1 MQTSYIFYAFLLEEA
16 PECVIL
22 CSIEVETAYMINEEK
37 VILMTRASL
46 YEEKQKKKAL
56 KISKY
61 FRHDYISV
69 QLLAG
74 WFFVTLCFLLA
85 AVLWGACHMEYLMEN
100 LHKMDIQGFGLLVLA
115 FYVVT
120 VVVYLSVLYG
130 VSSYRYSR
138 AKRSVSEY
146 MQTLQKIS
154 DIYEKEDSGETTEDT
169 DGGKES

>member
-1 MQTSYIFYAFLLEEA
+1 
-16 PECVIL
+16 
-22 CSIEVETAYMINEEK
+22 MINEEK
-37 VILMTRASL
+37 VILMTQASL
-46 YEEKQKKKAL
+46 YENKEKKRNL
-56 KISKY
+56 KITRY

-146 MQTLQKIS
+146 MQTL
-154 DIYEKEDSGETTEDT
+154 
-169 DGGKES
+169 

>member
-1 MQTSYIFYAFLLEEA
+1 
-16 PECVIL
+16 
-22 CSIEVETAYMINEEK
+22 MINEEK
-37 VILMTRASL
+37 VILMTQASL
-46 YEEKQKKKAL
+46 YENKEKKRNL
-56 KISKY
+56 KI
-61 FRHDYISV
+61 
-69 QLLAG
+69 
-74 WFFVTLCFLLA
+74 
-85 AVLWGACHMEYLMEN
+85 
-100 LHKMDIQGFGLLVLA
+100 GLLVLV

>member
-1 MQTSYIFYAFLLEEA
+1 
-16 PECVIL
+16 
-22 CSIEVETAYMINEEK
+22 MINEEK
-37 VILMTRASL
+37 VILMTQASL
-46 YEEKQKKKAL
+46 YENKEKKRNL
-56 KISKY
+56 KITRY

-74 WFFVTLCFLLA
+74 WFFVTLCFLA

>member
-1 MQTSYIFYAFLLEEA
+1 
-16 PECVIL
+16 
-22 CSIEVETAYMINEEK
+22 MINEEK
-37 VILMTRASL
+37 VILMTQASL
-46 YEEKQKKKAL
+46 YENKEKKRNL
-56 KISKY
+56 KITRY

-85 AVLWGACHMEYLMEN
+85 AVLWGACHMEN

>member
-1 MQTSYIFYAFLLEEA
+1 
-16 PECVIL
+16 
-22 CSIEVETAYMINEEK
+22 MINEEK

>member
-1 MQTSYIFYAFLLEEA
+1 
-16 PECVIL
+16 
-22 CSIEVETAYMINEEK
+22 MINEEK
-37 VILMTRASL
+37 VILMTQASL
-46 YEEKQKKKAL
+46 YENKEKKRNL
-56 KISKY
+56 KITRY

-154 DIYEKEDSGETTEDT
+154 DIYEKGDSGETTEDT

>member
-1 MQTSYIFYAFLLEEA
+1 
-16 PECVIL
+16 
-22 CSIEVETAYMINEEK
+22 MINEEK

-100 LHKMDIQGFGLLVLA
+100 LHKMDIQGFGLTVLA
-115 FYVVT
+115 LYVVT
-120 VVVYLSVLYG
+120 VVVYSGTLYG

-138 AKRSVSEY
+138 AKRSVSGY

-154 DIYEKEDSGETTEDT
+154 DIYEKEDSGETAEDT

>member
-1 MQTSYIFYAFLLEEA
+1 
-16 PECVIL
+16 
-22 CSIEVETAYMINEEK
+22 MINEEK
-37 VILMTRASL
+37 VILMTQASL
-46 YEEKQKKKAL
+46 YENKEKKRNL
-56 KISKY
+56 KITRY

-74 WFFVTLCFLLA
+74 WFFVTLCFLLV

-100 LHKMDIQGFGLLVLA
+100 LHKMDIQGFGLTVLA

-120 VVVYLSVLYG
+120 VMVYLSVLYG

-169 DGGKES
+169 DGGRES

>member
-1 MQTSYIFYAFLLEEA
+1 
-16 PECVIL
+16 
-22 CSIEVETAYMINEEK
+22 MINEEK

-100 LHKMDIQGFGLLVLA
+100 LHKMDRQGFGLLVLA

>member
-1 MQTSYIFYAFLLEEA
+1 
-16 PECVIL
+16 
-22 CSIEVETAYMINEEK
+22 MINEEK
-37 VILMTRASL
+37 VILMTQASL
-46 YEEKQKKKAL
+46 YENKEKKRNL
-56 KISKY
+56 KITRY

-100 LHKMDIQGFGLLVLA
+100 LHKMDIQSFGLLVLA